1 MVAGFEA
8 GMART
13 PRNID
18 ETAARVA
25 RRTLLLS
32 GGMAAMFAVLGTR
45 MHFLG
50 VKEAD
55 QYRLLAEE
63 NRISIR
69 LLPPAR
75 GRIFDRNGKLIAGNE
90 QNYRVVITKEDAR
103 KADGGLDEV
112 LDRLRS
118 LIPLSD
124 SDLTDAK
131 RALARNSPFVQ
142 VAVAE
147 RLSWKDFSIVAV
159 NSPTLPGVR
168 PEVGL
173 SRIYPLGGDFAHVIG
188 YVGPVSERDLEGMEN
203 PDPLLMIP
211 RFQIGKIGTER
222 WMEQTLRGTSGTLN
236 VEVNAVG
243 RVMRELSRREGVAGA
258 DARITIDADL
268 QNFVQARLGSESA
281 ACVVMDVD
289 NGDLIAAVSS
299 PSFDPN
305 LFVRGISQTNYSA
318 LLDNDHRPLANKVV
332 QGTYPP
338 GSTFKM
344 VTALAALKAGA
355 IDPDTRVSCPGY
367 YESGGRKFHC
377 WRGGGHGTV
386 DLDRALAESCD
397 VYFYDIAQRV
407 GIDLI
412 AEMGRELGL
421 GQRHDLPMSAI
432 AEGNMP
438 DKAWKDRVHQQDWR
452 IGDTI
457 NASIGQG
464 YVLTSP
470 LQLAVMT
477 ARIATGKK
485 VTPRL
490 IKSIN
495 DEETLIA
502 PVDAIAVSEDKLKA
516 VQMGMFSVV
525 NGNGGTA
532 RGSRV
537 VDQAM
542 LMCGKTGTAQ
552 VRNISSAERE
562 TGVIKNENLAWEQ
575 RDHALFVGFAPMDAP
590 RFAVAVVVE
599 HGGGGSAVAA
609 PVGRDALLAAMT
621 NGIPPL
627 EAYPTE
633 QRARMKSMFEA
644 LDLRATTRPFS
655 TKT

>member
-1 MVAGFEA
+1 
-8 GMART
+8 MART

-18 ETAARVA
+18 DSAARVS
-25 RRTLLLS
+25 RRALLLS
-32 GGMAAMFAVLGTR
+32 GGMAAMFAVLGAR

-50 VKEAD
+50 VTEAD
-55 QYRLLAEE
+55 QFRLLAEE
-63 NRISIR
+63 NRVSIR

-103 KADGGLDEV
+103 KADGGLDGV
-112 LDRLRS
+112 LDRLRA
-118 LIPLSD
+118 LIPLND
-124 SDLTDAK
+124 NDVADAK
-131 RALARNSPFVQ
+131 KALARNSPFVQ

-147 RLSWKDFSIVAV
+147 RLSWQDFSMVAV
-159 NSPTLPGVR
+159 NSPTLPGVT

-173 SRIYPLGGDFAHVIG
+173 SRVYPLGGDFAHVIG

-243 RVMRELSRREGVAGA
+243 RVMRELGRTEGVAGA
-258 DARITIDADL
+258 DLRVTIDADV

-281 ACVVMDVD
+281 SCVIMDVE

-305 LFVRGISQTNYSA
+305 LFVRGISQTNYST
-318 LLDNDHRPLANKVV
+318 LLNNDHRPLANKVV

-355 IDPDTRVSCPGY
+355 IDPQTRVSCPGY

-377 WRGGGHGTV
+377 WRAGGHGTV
-386 DLDRALAESCD
+386 DMERALTESCD

-421 GQRHDLPMSAI
+421 GMRHDLPMSAI

-438 DKAWKDRVHQQDWR
+438 DKAWKERVHQQDWR

-477 ARIATGKK
+477 ARIATGNK
-485 VTPRL
+485 VEPRL

-495 DEETLIA
+495 DQETAIL
-502 PVDAIAVSEDKLKA
+502 PVDSILVAAEKLDAVK
-516 VQMGMFSVV
+516 MGMFSVV

-537 VDQAM
+537 VDKTM

-552 VRNISSAERE
+552 VRNISSSERE
-562 TGVIKNENLAWEQ
+562 TGVIKNENLPWEQ
-575 RDHALFVGFAPMDAP
+575 RDHALFVGYAPMEAP
-590 RFAVAVVVE
+590 RYAVAVVVE

-609 PVGRDALLAAMT
+609 PIARDALLAALT
-621 NGIPPL
+621 GGVPPL

-633 QRARMKSMFEA
+633 QRTRMKSLFDA
-644 LDLRATTRPFS
+644 LNLRETTPPFS